1 MAGRILIV
9 DDIATNRIIL
19 KVKLG
24 AACYSVLQANDG
36 ASALELIR
44 RETPDLV
51 LVDLSMPVMDGLDV
65 CRAIK
70 SDPLIA
76 HIPVIVVSAHG
87 THDHKLQAL
96 RAGAEDFMTKPIDEL
111 ALMARVRSLLRAQD
125 ISKELSLRESTTRA
139 LGFAEQAG
147 DAFEP
152 QGQIAFIATDTDQSA
167 MWQKMTGKAISAA
180 TQILTREEALALG
193 EPETKVP
200 DVFVIAA
207 DIDHAGDGLQMI
219 SQLRSNSATRHSAIV
234 VVTTAGAKEMAA
246 MALDLGAS
254 DLLIEPLD
262 QQEMAHRLRTQ
273 LTRKRQADRLRRK
286 VHDSLQLAVT
296 DPLTG
301 LFNRRY
307 AVSHMTRLLEDNANS
322 GQGFAMMLL
331 DLDRFKMVNDTF
343 GHVAG
348 DTVLKEVAARLKSNL
363 RSVDLVARI
372 GGEEFLVVM
381 PDTSAKDAERA
392 AERLCKVV
400 EETPMP
406 LPKTSG
412 ANLNGRQITQTVSI
426 GVVVDAKANVE
437 GLNNPE
443 ALIEHYLILADQAM
457 YKAKSA
463 GRNGVMF
470 SRSAA

>member
-24 AACYSVLQANDG
+24 AVCYSVLQANDG
-36 ASALELIR
+36 PTALELMR

-51 LVDLSMPVMDGLDV
+51 LVDLSMPGMDGLDV

-70 SDPLIA
+70 LDSTIS

-96 RAGAEDFMTKPIDEL
+96 QAGAEDFMTKPVDEL

-125 ISKELSLRESTTRA
+125 ISKELSLREGTTRA
-139 LGFAEQAG
+139 LGFAEHAG
-147 DAFEP
+147 DVYET
-152 QGQIAFIATDTDQSA
+152 QGQIGFIAKDADHGA
-167 MWQKMTGKAISAA
+167 KWKHMLGKSVPAKCRVYSRA
-180 TQILTREEALALG
+180 EALVLG
-193 EPETKVP
+193 DPQGAVP

-207 DIDHAGDGLQMI
+207 DIDHSGDGLQMI

-273 LTRKRQADRLRRK
+273 LMRKRQADRLRRK

-301 LFNRRY
+301 LYNRRY
-307 AVSHMTRLLEDNANS
+307 AMSHMTRLLEEKAHS
-322 GQGFAMMLL
+322 GSGFAMMIL

-343 GHVAG
+343 GHVVG
-348 DTVLKEVAARLKSNL
+348 DTVLKEVAARLRSNL

-381 PDTSAKDAERA
+381 PDTSAMDAERA

-400 EETPMP
+400 EATPMP
-406 LPKTSG
+406 VPQSAGGTVSGPK
-412 ANLNGRQITQTVSI
+412 ITQTVSI
-426 GVVVDAKANVE
+426 GVVVDAKATE
-437 GLNNPE
+437 DGLNSPE
-443 ALIEHYLILADQAM
+443 DLIEHYLTLADQAM